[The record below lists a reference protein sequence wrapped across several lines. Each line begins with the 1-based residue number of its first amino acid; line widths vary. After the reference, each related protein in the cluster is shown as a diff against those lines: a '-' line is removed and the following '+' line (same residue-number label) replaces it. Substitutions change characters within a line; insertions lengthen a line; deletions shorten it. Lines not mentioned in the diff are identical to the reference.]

1 MGRKLIGTHVTARWI
16 SFWAYILCAVLL
28 SDRAWVKQDEAKTL
42 G

>member
-1 MGRKLIGTHVTARWI
+1 MDHKLIGTHVRARWI

-28 SDRAWVKQDEAKTL
+28 SDSTGVKQDEAKTL